1 MVNKTK
7 ARRRKTV
14 AISSNLMIKRVEK
27 QEHGGGKLLGLS
39 SFPQ

>member
-1 MVNKTK
+1 MVKKTK

-14 AISSNLMIKRVEK
+14 AISSNLMIKRVQK
-27 QEHGGGKLLGLS
+27 QPQGGGKLLSLS